1 MKKGLV
7 IGSLGLLGLLVGCS
21 QEAETP
27 VMPAFSQDPATVFF
41 NELHYDNDGTDTGE
55 AVEIA
60 GPAGTDLTG
69 WSVVRYNGNGGATY
83 TSPAADNGLGGPL
96 TDAGNGYGFATV
108 TYPANG
114 LQNGSPDG
122 VALVN
127 AAGEVVQFLSYE
139 GTFTAVG
146 GPADGLTST
155 DIGVAEGS
163 STPAGFSL
171 QLAGTGTTY
180 QDFTWTAPSDDSFG
194 TVNAGQ
200 TFGDGGGGGEEPPA
214 PEACGDPATL
224 ISAVQGSG
232 DTSPL
237 VGETVTVEA
246 VVGDFQDGLGGF
258 FLQEEAADEDGNPA
272 TSEGLSV
279 FAPNAAEVSAG
290 DLVRITGTV
299 SEFAR
304 SGSSLTQLGNLSA
317 LEVCGAADLP
327 ALSELTLPLDEAPEQ
342 LEGMRVVLPQTLV
355 IAEYFNYDRFGEIV
369 LALPQGDLSRPYTPT
384 SYVEPGPAAQAVAA
398 ENKSRRITLD
408 DGLSTQNPDVTR
420 HPNGEPFGLSNR
432 FRGGDTVTNTVG
444 VLDERF
450 GVYRIQPTQAAD
462 YAAVNPRTDA
472 PEDVGGSLKVASF
485 NVLNY
490 FTTLDNGANGA
501 RGADDAEEFQRQEAK
516 IVAALAAI
524 DADVFGLIEIE
535 NNGDTAVRALVDA
548 LNDRVGAGTYS
559 FVPTGTI
566 GTDAI
571 KVAFIYK
578 PATVSPV
585 GDFAVLD
592 SSVDPRFIDTKNRPA
607 LIQTFDEVA
616 TGGRVT
622 VAVNHFKS
630 KGSDCDELGDP
641 DTGDGQGNCNG
652 TRTQA
657 AAALADFLASDP
669 TGSGDPD
676 VLIIGDLNA
685 YDEEDPIDT
694 LKAAGYTDLNEAFGG
709 EFAYGYVFDGQFGYL
724 DYALSN
730 AALTPQVTGTTDWHI
745 NADEPDLLDYD
756 TSFKSDAQ
764 DAIYAPDPYRSSDHD
779 PVVVGLE
786 LNASEQ
792 DPAALLAELIG
803 EVKALEQDG
812 TLKRGYARSLLAQL
826 ETAERHLERGRE
838 DQAAGALKRFERKV
852 KQLVRKDALSAEQ
865 GRGLIETSQE
875 IRDLL
880 D

>member
-1 MKKGLV
+1 MKNLIAGLGV
-7 IGSLGLLGLLVGCS
+7 LGLLVGCS
-21 QEAETP
+21 KEAVTP
-27 VMPAFSQDPATVFF
+27 VTPAFSQDPAAVFI
-41 NELHYDNDGTDTGE
+41 NELHYDNDGIDIGE

-83 TSPAADNGLGGPL
+83 TSPAAEGGLGGTL
-96 TDAGNGYGFATV
+96 ADSGNGYGFATV
-108 TYPANG
+108 TYPSNG

-122 VALVN
+122 VALVD
-127 AAGEVVQFLSYE
+127 AAGDVVQFLSYE
-139 GTFTAVG
+139 GAFAAVG

-171 QLAGTGTTY
+171 QLTGAGATY
-180 QDFTWTAPSDDSFG
+180 RNFTWAAASSSSFG
-194 TVNAGQ
+194 TVNSGQ
-200 TFGDGGGGGEEPPA
+200 TFGDGGGGGEPPA
-214 PEACGDPATL
+214 PVVCGDPATL
-224 ISAVQGSG
+224 ISAVQGAG

-237 VGETVTVEA
+237 VGETVTLEA
-246 VVGDFQDGLGGF
+246 VVVGDFQAMDGLGGF
-258 FLQEEAADEDGNPA
+258 FLQEQTSDEDGNPA

-279 FAPNAAEVSAG
+279 FAPNADDVSVG
-290 DLVRITGTV
+290 DLLRVTGTV

-304 SGSSLTQLGNLSA
+304 SGSSLTQLGDLSA
-317 LEVCGAADLP
+317 LKVCGVAELP
-327 ALSELTLPLDEAPEQ
+327 APTALTLPLNSEPEQ
-342 LEGMRVVLPQTLV
+342 LEGMRVILPQTLV
-355 IAEYFNYDRFGEIV
+355 IAEYFNYDRFGEIT
-369 LALPQGDLSRPYTPT
+369 LALPQDGLSRPYTPT

-398 ENKSRRITLD
+398 ENLSRRITLD
-408 DGLSTQNPDVTR
+408 DGRGVQNPDVTR
-420 HPNGEPFGLSNR
+420 HPNGEPFSLENR

-450 GVYRIQPTQAAD
+450 GAYRIQPTQGAD
-462 YAAVNPRTDA
+462 YASVNPRTAA
-472 PEDVGGSLKVASF
+472 PEDVGGTLKVASF

-490 FTTLDNGANGA
+490 FTTLDNGSNGA
-501 RGADDAEEFQRQEAK
+501 RGADNAEEFERQEAK

-535 NNGDTAVRALVDA
+535 NNGDTAVQALVNV

-559 FVPTGTI
+559 FISTGAI

-571 KVAFIYK
+571 KVALIYK

-592 SSVDPRFIDTKNRPA
+592 SSVDSRFIDTKNRPA

-641 DTGDGQGNCNG
+641 DIGDGQGNCNG

-657 AAALADFLASDP
+657 AVALADYLASDP

-685 YDEEDPIDT
+685 YDEEDPIDA

-709 EFAYGYVFDGQFGYL
+709 EFAYGYVFNGQFGYL
-724 DYALSN
+724 DYALSSTT
-730 AALTPQVTGTTDWHI
+730 LTPQVTGTTDWHI

-786 LNASEQ
+786 LGVQEQ
-792 DPAALLAELIG
+792 DPEALLGELIG
-803 EVKALEQDG
+803 DVEALEGDG
-812 TLKRGYARSLLAQL
+812 TLKRGDARSLLAQL
-826 ETAERHLERGRE
+826 ETAQRHLRRGRE
-838 DQAAGALKRFERKV
+838 DQAAGALGRFERKV
-852 KQLVRKDALSAEQ
+852 EQLVRKGRLSFEQGQELTEASETVRDAL
-865 GRGLIETSQE
+865 
-875 IRDLL
+875 
-880 D
+880 

>member
-1 MKKGLV
+1 MTRWMF
-7 IGSLGLLGLLVGCS
+7 GSLGLLGLLAGCS
-21 QEAETP
+21 QEVATP
-27 VMPAFSQDPATVFF
+27 VTPAFSQDPATVFF

-55 AVEIA
+55 AVEIV

-83 TSPAADNGLGGPL
+83 TSPAADSGLSGPL
-96 TDAGNGYGFATV
+96 ADAGNGYGFATV
-108 TYPANG
+108 SYPANG

-122 VALVN
+122 LALVN

-171 QLAGTGTTY
+171 QLTGSGATY
-180 QDFTWTAPSDDSFG
+180 QDFTWAAASDDSFG
-194 TVNAGQ
+194 AINTGQ
-200 TFGDGGGGGEEPPA
+200 TFGEGDGGEPPA
-214 PEACGDPATL
+214 PVVCGDPATL
-224 ISAVQGSG
+224 ISAVQGVG

-237 VGETVTVEA
+237 VGETVTLEA
-246 VVGDFQDGLGGF
+246 VVVGDFQAADGLGGF

-279 FAPNAAEVSAG
+279 FAPDAEEVGVG

-304 SGSSLTQLGNLSA
+304 SGSSLTQLSNLSA
-317 LEVCGAADLP
+317 LQSCGTAELP
-327 ALSELTLPLDEAPEQ
+327 ALSELTLPLDSAPEQ
-342 LEGMRVVLPQTLV
+342 LEGMRVILPQTLV

-369 LALPQGDLSRPYTPT
+369 LALPQGELSRPYTPT

-398 ENKSRRITLD
+398 ENESRRITLD
-408 DGLSTQNPDVTR
+408 DGRGTSNPDVTR
-420 HPNGEPFGLSNR
+420 HPNGEPFSLENR

-450 GVYRIQPTQAAD
+450 GAYRIQPTQGAD
-462 YAAVNPRTDA
+462 YVSVNPRTAA
-472 PEDVGGSLKVASF
+472 PEEVGGSLKVASF

-490 FTTLDNGANGA
+490 FTTLDDGSNGA
-501 RGADDAEEFQRQEAK
+501 RGADNLEEFRRQEAK

-535 NNGDTAVRALVDA
+535 NNGDTAVEALVDA
-548 LNDRVGAGTYS
+548 LNNRVGAGTYS
-559 FVPTGTI
+559 FISTGKI

-578 PATVSPV
+578 PVTVSPV

-592 SSVDPRFIDTKNRPA
+592 TSVDPRFVDTKNRPA

-652 TRTQA
+652 TRTRA
-657 AAALADFLASDP
+657 AAALADYLATDP

-676 VLIIGDLNA
+676 VLIIGDLNS
-685 YDEEDPIDT
+685 YDEEDPIDA
-694 LKAAGYTDLNEAFGG
+694 LKAAGYTDLNERFGG
-709 EFAYGYVFDGQFGYL
+709 EFAYSYGFDGQFGYL
-724 DYALSN
+724 DYALSSTT
-730 AALTPQVTGTTDWHI
+730 LTSQVTGTTDWHI

-756 TSFKSDAQ
+756 TTFKSDAQ

-786 LNASEQ
+786 LDVQEG
-792 DPAALLAELIG
+792 DPEALLSELIG
-803 EVKALEQDG
+803 EVEGLERDG
-812 TLKRGYARSLLAQL
+812 TLKHGYARSLLAQL
-826 ETAERHLERGRE
+826 ETAQRHLQRGRE
-838 DQAAGALKRFERKV
+838 DQAVGALERFERKV
-852 KQLVRKDALSAEQ
+852 EQLVRKGALSAEQ
-865 GRGLIETSQE
+865 GQALIEASET
-875 IRDLL
+875 IRDSL
-880 D
+880 

>member
-27 VMPAFSQDPATVFF
+27 VTPAFSQDPATVFF
-41 NELHYDNDGTDTGE
+41 NELHYDNVSTDTGE

-69 WSVVRYNGNGGATY
+69 WSIVLYNGNGGAAY
-83 TSPAADNGLGGPL
+83 D
-96 TDAGNGYGFATV
+96 TDVLSGTLPNQESGYGTLSL
-108 TYPANG
+108 TYPTNG
-114 LQNGSPDG
+114 VQNGSPDG
-122 VALVN
+122 LALVN

-155 DIGVAEGS
+155 DIGVSESGS
-163 STPAGFSL
+163 EAVGLSL
-171 QLAGTGTTY
+171 QLKGSGTTY
-180 QDFTWTAPSDDSFG
+180 QDFTWAVASDDSFG
-194 TVNAGQ
+194 SVNTDQ
-200 TFGDGGGGGEEPPA
+200 TFGAGGGGEPDPEPE

-224 ISAVQGSG
+224 ISAVQGGG

-237 VGETVTVEA
+237 VGQTVTVEA
-246 VVGDFQDGLGGF
+246 VVVGDFQNGLGGF
-258 FLQEEAADEDGNPA
+258 YLQEQAADEDGNPA

-279 FAPNAAEVSAG
+279 FAPNAADVSVG
-290 DLVRITGTV
+290 ELVRVSGTV
-299 SEFAR
+299 GEFT
-304 SGSSLTQLGNLSA
+304 SGGSSLTQVSNLSA
-317 LEVCGAADLP
+317 LQVCGPADQP
-327 ALSELTLPLDEAPEQ
+327 APTALTLPLDTAPEQ

-369 LALPQGDLSRPYTPT
+369 LALPQDGLSRPYTPT

-398 ENKSRRITLD
+398 ENESRRITLD

-420 HPNGEPFGLSNR
+420 HPNGEPFSLTNR

-450 GVYRIQPTQAAD
+450 GVYRIQPTQGAD
-462 YAAVNPRTDA
+462 YTSVNLRTDA
-472 PEDVGGSLKVASF
+472 PESVGGTLTVASF

-490 FTTLDNGANGA
+490 FTTLDDGSNGA
-501 RGADDAEEFQRQEAK
+501 RGADTLEEFRRQEAK

-535 NNGDTAVRALVDA
+535 NNGDTAVQALVDA
-548 LNDRVGAGTYS
+548 LNNQVGVGTYS
-559 FVPTGTI
+559 FIPTGTI

-592 SSVDPRFIDTKNRPA
+592 SSVDPRFIDTKNRPT

-641 DTGDGQGNCNG
+641 DVGDGQGNCNL

-657 AAALADFLASDP
+657 AAALADYLATDP

-676 VLIIGDLNA
+676 VLIIGDLNS
-685 YDEEDPIDT
+685 YDEEDPIDA

-709 EFAYGYVFDGQFGYL
+709 EFAYGYVFNGQFGYL
-724 DYALSN
+724 DYALSSP
-730 AALTPQVTGTTDWHI
+730 ALTPQVTGTTEWHI
-745 NADEPDLLDYD
+745 NADEPDLLDYNLD
-756 TSFKSDAQ
+756 FGRDPAF
-764 DAIYAPDPYRSSDHD
+764 YAPNPYRSSDHD

-786 LNASEQ
+786 LDASEQ
-792 DPAALLAELIG
+792 DPAALLAKLIG
-803 EVKALEQDG
+803 EVEGLEQDG
-812 TLKRGYARSLLAQL
+812 TLKRGDARSLLAQL
-826 ETAERHLERGRE
+826 ETAQRHLQRGRE
-838 DQAAGALKRFERKV
+838 DQAAGALKRFERRV
-852 KQLVRKDALSAEQ
+852 EQLVRKGALSAEQ
-865 GRGLIETSQE
+865 GEALSASSQV

-880 D
+880 A